1 MDTPVKWTLMSGKH
15 HDLKVAIDKYVA
27 QFYTFDCA
35 LKCLNDMLADIK
47 RKKLALKDVHWK

>member
-1 MDTPVKWTLMSGKH
+1 MNRYSHENYWCDVDQGIT
-15 HDLKVAIDKYVA
+15 KVIYE
-27 QFYTFDCA
+27 FYTFDCA